1 MSAVAP
7 VFAPPSVS
15 VQLEGTGRIVVLG
28 APFDLC
34 MYVIDCKY
42 KNDLLHTW
50 RFFWRPQELDV
61 DVWLWAGDLGH
72 WVTSG
77 REVRSTG
84 FFYICPGQ
92 RWEQFSC

>member
-28 APFDLC
+28 APFD
-34 MYVIDCKY
+34 CKCIC

-61 DVWLWAGDLGH
+61 DV
-72 WVTSG
+72 
-77 REVRSTG
+77 
-84 FFYICPGQ
+84 
-92 RWEQFSC
+92 

>member
-28 APFDLC
+28 APFD
-34 MYVIDCKY
+34 CKC

-50 RFFWRPQELDV
+50 RFFWRPQELGV
-61 DVWLWAGDLGH
+61 DV
-72 WVTSG
+72 
-77 REVRSTG
+77 
-84 FFYICPGQ
+84 
-92 RWEQFSC
+92 